1 MHRPVPMTLVPTITK
16 SPSLPRQPPP
26 PYPASS
32 HPPAVPL
39 FTSLPSPVTQ
49 IGTLQRPQHKPPKTT
64 KSLYIVSYA
73 HSIQIGISHYY
84 QTEKNPPAPYPSYP
98 TRPLWYQIISSQCT
112 FLPSLHQNIFSV
124 PQLFSLSL
132 FPTKHAGSILHHIAV
147 TCSSPTLLPN
157 PPPYLSLQK
166 HSNSDRNS
174 HPTAFSGTPL
184 A

>member
-49 IGTLQRPQHKPPKTT
+49 IGTHQRPQHKPPKTT

-73 HSIQIGISHYY
+73 HSVQIGISHYY
-84 QTEKNPPAPYPSYP
+84 QTEKKPSRTIP
-98 TRPLWYQIISSQCT
+98 
-112 FLPSLHQNIFSV
+112 FLPYTSSLVSNNFLPMHVSAITPSKHLFCSSIFFSE
-124 PQLFSLSL
+124 PLPYQARGIHTASHRRYMLLTHPTTKPTSLSE
-132 FPTKHAGSILHHIAV
+132 PSK
-147 TCSSPTLLPN
+147 TL
-157 PPPYLSLQK
+157 
-166 HSNSDRNS
+166 
-174 HPTAFSGTPL
+174 
-184 A
+184 